1 MNEPHQP
8 AIARSEHSGTEKEE
22 LSRRNEDQLY
32 LALSSARM
40 GTWDWHLLDHS
51 MHWDE
56 RMHALFGLAPLTF
69 GGRYEEFLEMIH
81 AENRQQVAREF
92 AQAVERRAEYDGEF
106 RVVWPADRSVHT
118 LRARSKV
125 SCDKQGKPVRV
136 TGVSWDVSERSQMEN
151 ALARE
156 RFLLKTLMDNLPDH
170 IYFKDRESRF
180 ISVNRAMAALFGL
193 EDPGDLLGKTDA
205 DLFAPEH
212 AQSALRDEQEILRTG
227 QPLVNMEEKETWP
240 MGVRR
245 GFPLQ
250 SCRCE
255 IPTDTSLAPL
265 VSRATSR
272 RRSEPKK
279 SSSRSQENCAKRMKP
294 LNRIWK
300 WPGNFSRQCCRTAI
314 LGFRMVNPKKR
325 VR

>member
-1 MNEPHQP
+1 MNDSQQP
-8 AIARSEHSGTEKEE
+8 AIKASEYSGSGKEE

-56 RMHALFGLAPLTF
+56 RMHALFGLAPSIF
-69 GGRYEEFLEMIH
+69 GGRYEQFLEMIH
-81 AENRQQVAREF
+81 PENRQQVAREF
-92 AQAVERRAEYDGEF
+92 AQALEMRAEYDGEF
-106 RVVWPADRSVHT
+106 QVVWPTDGSVHT

-125 SCDKQGKPVRV
+125 CCDKQGKPVRV
-136 TGVSWDVSERSQMEN
+136 TGISWDVSERSQMEN

-180 ISVNRAMAALFGL
+180 IAVNRAMAALFGL
-193 EDPGDLLGKTDA
+193 EDPSDVFGKTDA

-212 AQSALRDEQEILRTG
+212 AQAALRDEQEILHTG

-240 MGVRR
+240 DGR
-245 GFPLQ
+245 
-250 SCRCE
+250 
-255 IPTDTSLAPL
+255 
-265 VSRATSR
+265 
-272 RRSEPKK
+272 
-279 SSSRSQENCAKRMKP
+279 
-294 LNRIWK
+294 
-300 WPGNFSRQCCRTAI
+300 
-314 LGFRMVNPKKR
+314 
-325 VR
+325 